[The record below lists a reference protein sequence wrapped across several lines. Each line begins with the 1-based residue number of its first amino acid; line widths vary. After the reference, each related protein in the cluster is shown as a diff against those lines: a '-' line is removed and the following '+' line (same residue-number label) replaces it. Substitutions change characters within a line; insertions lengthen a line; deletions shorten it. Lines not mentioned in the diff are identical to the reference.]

1 MAIDME
7 IDIPIPNEDE
17 IAFQIILYLYRNLK
31 FVCQSV
37 SDDINW
43 IIKHGNGLWPNWKTF
58 IEKFA
63 WIILKGERNGK
74 CELFFFLSPFQ
85 FCNRNIPL
93 ETK

>member
-37 SDDINW
+37 SDDIN
-43 IIKHGNGLWPNWKTF
+43 
-58 IEKFA
+58 
-63 WIILKGERNGK
+63 
-74 CELFFFLSPFQ
+74 
-85 FCNRNIPL
+85 
-93 ETK
+93 